1 MIQDMITSHN
11 DCKLMYPV
19 VVFKKKFQFAGEEK
33 NELYPTGA
41 CAATIDWTLQMD
53 RHFIDLMLEQVH
65 GGNKIDDTFN
75 EQAWVHII
83 TSFNEIFGLQ
93 DGKYELKNRYMVLMK
108 QCDDINRIL
117 NQSGFAWDET
127 RCTVVADDDVWDA
140 YIKVVMSI
148 FLTQLFFLC
157 CCALGQEK
165 DVVFALYSDM
175 DVERM
180 AVGT

>member
-1 MIQDMITSHN
+1 MIQDIITSHN
-11 DCKLMYPV
+11 DCELMYPV
-19 VVFKKKFQFAGEEK
+19 VVLFQFAGEEK

-41 CAATIDWTLQMD
+41 CAATIYWTVQMD

-65 GGNKIDDTFN
+65 GGNKIDDTSN

-83 TSFNEIFGLQ
+83 RSFNENFGLQ
-93 DGKYELKNRYMVLMK
+93 YGKYELKNRYMVLMK

-140 YIKVVMSI
+140 YIKVVS
-148 FLTQLFFLC
+148 LSHTQLFFLC
-157 CCALGQEK
+157 C
-165 DVVFALYSDM
+165 S
-175 DVERM
+175 
-180 AVGT
+180 